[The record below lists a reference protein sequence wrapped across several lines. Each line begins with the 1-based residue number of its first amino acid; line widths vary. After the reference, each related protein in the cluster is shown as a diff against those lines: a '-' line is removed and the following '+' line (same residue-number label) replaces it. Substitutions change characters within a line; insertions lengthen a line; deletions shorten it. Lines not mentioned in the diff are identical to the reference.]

1 MVSRLV
7 QDLPAPCRRNQLR
20 LTWPPHAPIHA
31 AQGFHR
37 GGRTRRAALLT
48 LWDSVERALVR
59 IAVEEA
65 VQPND
70 AWDDVSCISGFN
82 LQRIQRRCLVNE
94 SGKFVACF
102 SRDLATISAGCD
114 ELLFLLSCRASNS
127 CSEGTMP
134 LRGRLVACSCLLRC
148 PHISLCPFDV
158 SHPVVYRPLLRL
170 TQNDR
175 LLPDPVTEHQ

>member
-70 AWDDVSCISGFN
+70 AWDDVSCISRVEFTENPKTLPGKRKRKVRCVLLTRLGNNFCGM
-82 LQRIQRRCLVNE
+82 RRTSLPPELPRQQFMFRGYN
-94 SGKFVACF
+94 A
-102 SRDLATISAGCD
+102 LAWPIG
-114 ELLFLLSCRASNS
+114 
-127 CSEGTMP
+127 
-134 LRGRLVACSCLLRC
+134 CLLMFA
-148 PHISLCPFDV
+148 PLPSHKPLPF
-158 SHPVVYRPLLRL
+158 
-170 TQNDR
+170 
-175 LLPDPVTEHQ
+175 